1 MPAATAVVTGLADF
15 VVATVLGGGLPA
27 ANLPGLSSLTRT
39 LPTGSATSAVPV
51 SGLLPTS

>member
-1 MPAATAVVTGLADF
+1 VVTGLVNF

-27 ANLPGLSSLTRT
+27 ANLPGLASLTST
-39 LPTGSATSAVPV
+39 VTSAVPV